1 MAKIL
6 VVDDSNLMRQLASGY
21 LNKLGH
27 EVTEAADGQAAVDLI
42 RSKPFDLIL
51 LDLNLPH
58 VSGFEICQ
66 IARKE
71 GKSFPILITS
81 SSQGYSPW
89 VHQLANGFL
98 FKPYSEAILRSK
110 VDTLLGAEGP
120 SPVFLT
126 SAWNSPETF
135 IHHLRSNIGSLPG
148 LIDFFLSKKEDKALA
163 ERTFRLVK
171 QAVEQGVKLLDS
183 YSEIMRPLTLEKTPV
198 AVDSYLKEVVSRH
211 SVSQTPK
218 ITLRWEIDAPGLV
231 PVLLDAKWMERAIKE
246 ILNNAQE
253 AMEEA
258 GGILSLGVY
267 ADRMHSSV
275 YISIQDQGPGIT
287 AYAQEHCF
295 EPFFTL
301 KKDHSG
307 LGLSWAEKIVLAHEG
322 VITLSSSGNAG
333 TCVLIRLPHSQN
345 LKTAPKAVK

>member
-27 EVTEAADGQAAVDLI
+27 EISEAADGQTAVDLI
-42 RSKPFDLIL
+42 RSKPFDLVL
-51 LDLNLPH
+51 LDLNLPQ

-98 FKPYSEAILRSK
+98 FKPYSEAILHSK
-110 VDTLLGAEGP
+110 VDTLLGSEQ
-120 SPVFLT
+120 SPQIFST

-148 LIDFFLSKKEDKALA
+148 LIDFFLTKKEDKALS

-171 QAVEQGVKLLDS
+171 QAVEQAVKLLDS
-183 YSEIMRPLTLEKTPV
+183 YSEIMRQLALEKAPA
-198 AVDSYLKEVVSRH
+198 AVDSFLKEVVSRH
-211 SVSQTPK
+211 KVSQTPH
-218 ITLRWEIDAPGLV
+218 ITLRWEMGTSGLN
-231 PVLLDAKWMERAIKE
+231 PILIDAKWMERALKE
-246 ILNNAQE
+246 ILNNAEE
-253 AMEEA
+253 AMRES
-258 GGILSLGVY
+258 GGVLSLGVY

-275 YISIQDQGPGIT
+275 YISIQDQGPGIN

-322 VITLSSSGNAG
+322 VITLSASGNAG
-333 TCVLIRLPHSQN
+333 TCVLIRLPHAQN
-345 LKTAPKAVK
+345 LKMAPKAVK